1 MERYNGLS
9 SSRGRRVPYTVV
21 RGMSDWVHTPLQNKG
36 AGVWAAGP
44 AVEDFTN
51 GYTCVVTG

>member
-21 RGMSDWVHTPLQNKG
+21 RGMSDWVHTPLQYQG
-36 AGVWAAGP
+36 ADMWAAKP
-44 AVEDFTN
+44 AVEDVTN
-51 GYTCVVTG
+51 GYK